1 MCVCVC
7 VCVSYNPAH
16 NDGLLAEVDITD
28 SQALVDELER
38 PAGRRL
44 TLFLLAHFEFL

>member
-1 MCVCVC
+1 M
-7 VCVSYNPAH
+7 SYNIPAH

-28 SQALVDELER
+28 GQALVDEFER

-44 TLFLLAHFEFL
+44 TLLLLAHFEFM